1 MKVVINSCYGGFS
14 LSPKGERRYL
24 ELAGRKSYFYKQ
36 SKYNFRDGVTE
47 YVRIDN
53 IDDVPAL
60 FSYCTNSDQ
69 GKTISG
75 YPNDVFHCR
84 DLERNDPL
92 LVQVV
97 EELGKESFGTCAHL
111 EIVDVEKGR
120 WFKIDEYDG
129 YESIQYRDVD
139 DEWILAE

>member
-24 ELAGRKSYFYKQ
+24 ELKGHKSYFYKQ
-36 SKYNFRDGVTE
+36 SKYKYSDNTLEFTRV
-47 YVRIDN
+47 DN
-53 IDDVPAL
+53 IDDIPDI
-60 FSYCTNSDQ
+60 FFYCTTYDQ
-69 GKTISG
+69 GTTLSD
-75 YPNDVFHCR
+75 YPEDVFHCR
-84 DLERNDPL
+84 DLKRNDPI

-97 EELGKESFGTCAHL
+97 EELGAVADGKCANL
-111 EIVDVEKGR
+111 EVVEIEKGR

-129 YESIQYRDVD
+129 LESIQYRDID